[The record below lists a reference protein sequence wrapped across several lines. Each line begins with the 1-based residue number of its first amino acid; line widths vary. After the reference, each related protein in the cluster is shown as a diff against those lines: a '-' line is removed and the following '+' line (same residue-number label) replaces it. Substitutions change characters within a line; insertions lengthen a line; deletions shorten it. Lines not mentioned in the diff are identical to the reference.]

1 MQVGIALILLVGLAR
16 RNVGVVVNATF
27 ALAATA
33 LPAVLERDYRLPLDA
48 GLTLWITA
56 ALFLHTIGML
66 GLYDGVWWW
75 DHLTHTLSA
84 TIVAAV
90 GYVTARAVDE
100 SSEDIYLPRP
110 FLFVYIV
117 LFTLALGVL
126 WEVLEFA
133 ARGGADLLGIDPV
146 LVQYGLSD
154 SLLDLVFDAVGAVVV
169 GLFGAGVFEGV
180 ATTLADRLDGRLTG
194 TLADAAGSDRDG
206 DRPADS
212 APRAPARVPLEAA
225 LRTAPDNARRAW
237 AVTAGLV
244 FLVPGGVA
252 LGEPL
257 WAGVAAV
264 TTAVVVAPAVAYRTP
279 RVMPPWPLLVLV
291 VLPAVARLLSPG
303 GALASL
309 TTYVAVATVAL
320 LLAVELHRFTAVA
333 MTPWFAVVTVVVA
346 TMATAGVWAV
356 ARWLLDVTL
365 GTQFLLV
372 PGVPPS
378 AIETGI
384 MWDFV
389 YSAVAGLLA
398 GVVFQYGFRR
408 SATGGAARR
417 YDAS

>member
-16 RNVGVVVNATF
+16 RNVSVVVNATF

-56 ALFLHTIGML
+56 ALFLHTLGML

-133 ARGGADLLGIDPV
+133 ARGGAELFGLDPV

-169 GLFGAGVFEGV
+169 ALFGAGVFDGI
-180 ATTLADRLDGRLTG
+180 ATTLADRLDGRPTG
-194 TLADAAGSDRDG
+194 PHADAPGSDRG
-206 DRPADS
+206 EGPADAGPHAS
-212 APRAPARVPLEAA
+212 ARVPLEAA

-237 AVTAGLV
+237 AVTAGLGL
-244 FLVPGGVA
+244 LVPGGIA

-303 GALASL
+303 GVLASL
-309 TTYVAVATVAL
+309 TTYVAVASVAL
-320 LLAVELHRFTAVA
+320 LLAVELHRFTTVE

-346 TMATAGVWAV
+346 TLATAGIWAV

-372 PGVPPS
+372 PGVPAS
-378 AIETGI
+378 AIENGI